1 MDVPDSSC
9 QTTTEGVEI
18 RLDREIL
25 RRVDLWRSQQLDDP
39 SRADALQRLV
49 EVGLSLSSQGTGM
62 ISEGEKLILWVLQD
76 LWKHQ
81 DVDVSDGIDLAF
93 VCEMVSARQEWA
105 LKRKYPGVF
114 TGSFTDPPE
123 VPEVCDVLNMWSAL
137 ERSLERLSGDE
148 RKRVEAAWSGAS
160 VSFSG
165 FSVND
170 EIKHNSVADILINKL
185 DKFES
190 FEGRELNS
198 IGPSLGA
205 YRRMLTVFKRL
216 PATSMAGDLSV
227 DEIIDL
233 MKAQI
238 HPDNRGR

>member
-1 MDVPDSSC
+1 MA
-9 QTTTEGVEI
+9 EGVEI

-39 SRADALQRLV
+39 SCAEALRRLV
-49 EVGLSLSSQGTGM
+49 EVGLSLSSQRTGK

-93 VCEMVSARQEWA
+93 VCEMVSARHEWA
-105 LKRKYPGVF
+105 LEWKYPGLF
-114 TGSFTDPPE
+114 TGAFADPPE
-123 VPEVCDVLNMWSAL
+123 VSEVCDVLDMWSAL
-137 ERSLERLSGDE
+137 ERSHKRLTDDQRERFES
-148 RKRVEAAWSGAS
+148 AWSGAP
-160 VSFSG
+160 VRFTG

-170 EIKHNSVADILINKL
+170 EIKHYSAAKILINKL
-185 DKFES
+185 DRFER
-190 FEGRELNS
+190 FKERELNS
-198 IGPSLGA
+198 HLPYLGA

-216 PATSMAGDLSV
+216 PDTSLAGDLSV
-227 DEIIDL
+227 DEMIDL

-238 HPDNRGR
+238 HPDSRER